1 MTRQKCG
8 RYLDEIQERMDGDAF
23 KAMPEVMAQRQVE
36 EESALYP
43 GAERRE
49 RTEDRRRHRNGYKGR
64 PLKTR
69 LGELALQ
76 TPHTR
81 GVNKPGEQQKETNR
95 FETTKALLQKRLD
108 AGDILLTQKEKGLRR
123 ICVSP
128 WYHWW
133 R

>member
-36 EESALYP
+36 EESALCP

-49 RTEDRRRHRNGYKGR
+49 RTEDRRGHRNGYKGR

-76 TPHTR
+76 TPQAR
-81 GVNKPGEQQKETNR
+81 GSEQAR
-95 FETTKALLQKRLD
+95 RTTKGNQPIRD
-108 AGDILLTQKEKGLRR
+108 HQGTFTET
-123 ICVSP
+123 S
-128 WYHWW
+128 
-133 R
+133 